1 MTLFYELIQV
11 ALGNRTALS
20 RTPSEAEWYD
30 LYNMCQKQS
39 VVGVSFDA
47 LECLN
52 EQRQKPPL
60 DLLYQWIGDAEQIKQ
75 QNLRVNRRCVD
86 ISRMFAEAGFKTCIL
101 KGQGNAKMYA
111 NPLAR
116 TSGDIDIWVMVLGQA
131 KRQSRAQGEGFT
143 VEETR
148 QRIDEFVHSSF
159 PEIKGGRMHI
169 EFPVFDDVAVEV
181 HYIPRYMYAPKHDRL
196 LQDFFREKAE
206 EQFRNQV
213 SLAGA
218 EGTCAVPTVE
228 FNLVQ
233 QLSHMMSH
241 VMGEGIGL
249 RQFIDY
255 YYVLRQFRDE
265 SLEFRVRLREMGLL
279 KFAQGVMWIE
289 KELLGLEDKYL
300 IVEPSEKIGR
310 AIQRTIEDGGNFGHH
325 SSLNTLRHQSLI
337 GRAIGGAKQSL
348 RAMRYFPTE
357 AAWKVI
363 RKLV

>member
-11 ALGNRTALS
+11 ALGNRTVLS

-39 VVGVSFDA
+39 VVGVAFDA

-75 QNLRVNRRCVD
+75 QNLRVNRRCVE

-116 TSGDIDIWVMVLGQA
+116 TSGDIDVWLMVLGQA
-131 KRQSRAQGEGFT
+131 KRQSRAQGEGFR

-148 QRIDEFVHSSF
+148 QKIDEFVHSRF

-169 EFPVFDDVAVEV
+169 EFPMFDDVAVEV
-181 HYIPRYMYAPKHDRL
+181 HYIPRYMYAPKYDRL

-206 EQFRNQV
+206 EQFCNQV
-213 SLAGA
+213 TLEGA

-255 YYVLRQFRDE
+255 YYVLRQFR
-265 SLEFRVRLREMGLL
+265 VRLREMGLV

-289 KELLGLEDKYL
+289 KELLGLEEKYL

-310 AIQRTIEDGGNFGHH
+310 AIQRTIEEGGNFGHH
-325 SSLNTLRHQSLI
+325 SSLNRLRHQSHI
-337 GRAIGGAKQSL
+337 GRAVGGMQQSL
-348 RAMRYFPTE
+348 CAMRYFPTE
-357 AAWKVI
+357 ATWKLI
-363 RKLV
+363 R

>member
-1 MTLFYELIQV
+1 MTSMTLFYELIQV
-11 ALGNRTALS
+11 ALGNRAVLS
-20 RTPSEAEWYD
+20 RTPTETEWHA
-30 LYNMCQKQS
+30 LYETCQKQS
-39 VVGVSFDA
+39 VTGVAFEA
-47 LECLN
+47 LECLS

-75 QNLRVNRRCVD
+75 QNLTVNRRCVE
-86 ISRMFAEAGFKTCIL
+86 ISRMFAEAGFNTCIL
-101 KGQGNAKMYA
+101 KGQGNARMYA

-116 TSGDIDIWVMVLGQA
+116 TPGDIDVWVSGLTDNTDDSLLERVD
-131 KRQSRAQGEGFT
+131 K
-143 VEETR
+143 
-148 QRIDEFVHSSF
+148 FVHSKF

-169 EFPVFDDVAVEV
+169 EFPVFDDVIVEV
-181 HYIPRYMYAPKHDRL
+181 HYIPRYMYAPWHNKRL
-196 LQDFFREKAE
+196 QAFFMEKAE

-213 SLAGA
+213 TL
-218 EGTCAVPTVE
+218 EGVEGVCAVPTVE

-289 KELLGLEDKYL
+289 KELLGLEDEYL
-300 IVEPSEKIGR
+300 IVEPSERIGH
-310 AIQRTIEDGGNFGHH
+310 AIQQTIEEGGNFGHH
-325 SSLNTLRHQSLI
+325 SSLNTLRHQSLV
-337 GRAIGGAKQSL
+337 GRAIGGAKQSF
-348 RAMRYFPTE
+348 RAIRYFPTE